1 MARLVFT
8 WSRGPV
14 TRTSASVALSATTRP
29 PLDTCCARPCRLSRT
44 GSPSVHVNAT
54 RLGFARAAGRR
65 AAAAAANK
73 LPRVKAALA
82 LAGGASPG
90 GGLGSPERWR
100 KTVSPTVRAPRNGD
114 PFSNLAP
121 GGHFPAPGGGKPTTF
136 EAALAP
142 ALLGPLGSKRPLER
156 APSLKKPAP
165 PPPRAAAAPREKTP
179 QLAAPLVVAAVPRG
193 LPDEYRLCWQDVFDY
208 EGVPHPSRWE
218 YQCDANDWIHDERHC
233 EAQWYTDKLD
243 NACVR
248 DGRLRIIARL
258 ERSHGC
264 RYTSARLRTKHRG
277 DWLYGRV
284 EVRAR
289 LPPSRR
295 GLWPA
300 IWMLPTDD
308 AFGGWPHSGEIDIM
322 EHVGWEQ
329 DGLIH
334 AAAHSTKHN
343 PCVGHQRSQSKLVP
357 TAHRGFHTYAMNWT
371 PKTLEIFVDNGLALR
386 VEDKGRGPGDWP
398 YSKRFHLLLNLA
410 IGGWGGQYGIDD
422 TAFPACLEVDS
433 VRVFQR
439 SWRES
444 EPEQ

>member
-1 MARLVFT
+1 MARRVKRRGKTRRELLAREDEFRRLREERAKLVEVNGAEPP
-8 WSRGPV
+8 RVP
-14 TRTSASVALSATTRP
+14 ALP
-29 PLDTCCARPCRLSRT
+29 PPARPGAPHAGEPRPEPD
-44 GSPSVHVNAT
+44 G
-54 RLGFARAAGRR
+54 RALTERRPKPHASAGRR

-264 RYTSARLRTKHRG
+264 RYTSARLRTKHRATG
-277 DWLYGRV
+277 ST
-284 EVRAR
+284 AASS
-289 LPPSRR
+289 PSSCRR
-295 GLWPA
+295 RTG
-300 IWMLPTDD
+300 
-308 AFGGWPHSGEIDIM
+308 
-322 EHVGWEQ
+322 
-329 DGLIH
+329 
-334 AAAHSTKHN
+334 
-343 PCVGHQRSQSKLVP
+343 
-357 TAHRGFHTYAMNWT
+357 GFHTYAMNWT
-371 PKTLEIFVDNGLALR
+371 PKALEIFVDNGLALR

>member
-1 MARLVFT
+1 
-8 WSRGPV
+8 
-14 TRTSASVALSATTRP
+14 
-29 PLDTCCARPCRLSRT
+29 
-44 GSPSVHVNAT
+44 
-54 RLGFARAAGRR
+54 
-65 AAAAAANK
+65 
-73 LPRVKAALA
+73 
-82 LAGGASPG
+82 
-90 GGLGSPERWR
+90 
-100 KTVSPTVRAPRNGD
+100 
-114 PFSNLAP
+114 
-121 GGHFPAPGGGKPTTF
+121 
-136 EAALAP
+136 
-142 ALLGPLGSKRPLER
+142 
-156 APSLKKPAP
+156 
-165 PPPRAAAAPREKTP
+165 
-179 QLAAPLVVAAVPRG
+179 
-193 LPDEYRLCWQDVFDY
+193 YRLCWQDVFDY

-371 PKTLEIFVDNGLALR
+371 PKALEIFVDNGLALR

>member
-1 MARLVFT
+1 MVRRVKRRGKTRRELLAREDEFRRLREERAKLVEVNGAEPPRVPALPPPARPGAPHAGEPRPEPDGRALT
-8 WSRGPV
+8 GDPWSARPQEARARRRRASGEDAATGGASSSPPCPGACP
-14 TRTSASVALSATTRP
+14 TSTGSAGRTSSTT
-29 PLDTCCARPCRLSRT
+29 
-44 GSPSVHVNAT
+44 
-54 RLGFARAAGRR
+54 RR
-65 AAAAAANK
+65 AA
-73 LPRVKAALA
+73 
-82 LAGGASPG
+82 
-90 GGLGSPERWR
+90 PEP
-100 KTVSPTVRAPRNGD
+100 VGVPVRA
-114 PFSNLAP
+114 S
-121 GGHFPAPGGGKPTTF
+121 
-136 EAALAP
+136 
-142 ALLGPLGSKRPLER
+142 
-156 APSLKKPAP
+156 
-165 PPPRAAAAPREKTP
+165 
-179 QLAAPLVVAAVPRG
+179 
-193 LPDEYRLCWQDVFDY
+193 
-208 EGVPHPSRWE
+208 
-218 YQCDANDWIHDERHC
+218 DWIHDERHC

-371 PKTLEIFVDNGLALR
+371 PKALEIFVDNGLALR